1 MVENTKHLGEGMA
14 QALSAQAEAGM
25 VPGMKRGALEGHVG
39 PHVRLVRNQLAARVL
54 ATFAPF
60 GLPSGA
66 FSMLALIG
74 ANPGCSQADL
84 AREAGLDKSLIVALL
99 DELEARGILL
109 RTRCEQDRRR
119 NVLMLTPAG
128 TALLHEMSAASASIE
143 QPIEEALSKDEIE
156 QLCDLLNRA
165 YQALIETGKEKSL

>member
-1 MVENTKHLGEGMA
+1 MA
-14 QALSAQAEAGM
+14 QAPSAQAEPRIM
-25 VPGMKRGALEGHVG
+25 PGMKRGALEGHVG
-39 PHVRLVRNQLAARVL
+39 PHVRLVRNLLAARVL

-66 FSMLALIG
+66 FSILALIG

-99 DELEARGILL
+99 DDLEVRGIIR

-119 NVLMLTPAG
+119 NLLRLTPAG
-128 TALLHEMSAASASIE
+128 TAMLREMNAASASIE

-165 YQALIETGKEKSL
+165 YLALTETGR

>member
-1 MVENTKHLGEGMA
+1 MT
-14 QALSAQAEAGM
+14 QASSAQAEPGI
-25 VPGMKRGALEGHVG
+25 VPGMKRGALDGHVG
-39 PHVRLVRNQLAARVL
+39 PRVRLVRNQLAARVL

-99 DELEARGILL
+99 DDLEARGVIG

-119 NVLMLTPAG
+119 NVLILTPAG
-128 TALLHEMSAASASIE
+128 TAMLREMSAVSASIE

-156 QLCDLLNRA
+156 QLCALLNRA
-165 YQALIETGKEKSL
+165 YQALAEAGKEKTL